1 MNSLFTTHADLGVTM
16 SKYIPLNRQ
25 FSPISK
31 NHKEVEEF
39 EQSLSFSFGEPKL
52 WDSLLE
58 EYRCIVL
65 AEAGAGKTVEF
76 KEKAAVLKNEGK
88 QAFFI
93 RIEDIDRQFYE
104 SFEVGNEDRFNIW
117 LDSTEEAWFFLDS
130 VDEALLTSPRA
141 FERAIRYFAKAIK
154 RGQLR
159 AHIYISSRPY
169 SWRAKTDQELM
180 DEVLLLKGSD
190 YQEGSTSNDKKPPS
204 TLKVYS
210 LHPLDREKIAAYC
223 QEKGVKDTN
232 QLLDEVERIDL
243 WSLAERP
250 FDLDTI
256 IDKWK
261 EDKSLDGRLELIQ
274 HNIDL
279 RLKESHSAGSRTA
292 LNTDLARSGAQRL
305 AAAVVLTGNAEI
317 NVPDSER
324 NKKGIDADTILYDW
338 DKGNVRKLLESGL
351 FNDILYGAVRF
362 RHRDIRELLAAEF
375 FSSIIKDNYN
385 RLQIESYFF
394 RDPFDVNII
403 TPLLR
408 PVLSWLILFDDNIC
422 AKTLNITPEIIIGGG
437 DPSKLPLHT
446 RQKAILKLIDSIDK
460 DRYKAYI
467 GSDTAIANLAQPDLE
482 SDVLELIS
490 GYKNNDNI
498 ILFLSRL
505 VLQGAL
511 SNCVS
516 ALIPVIID
524 NNRDKYTRRIAANAV
539 MSIGTQEQ
547 KNTVW
552 QGINNSNEEIPRWLL
567 SELVVEAEPNTSTVD
582 FIIHGVVNLSEPN
595 EFTPTAL
602 SGAVSGFIERA
613 NSDVTAYLLNK
624 LHSHLSIKMLNETE
638 RDEVSKQ
645 DAWLMSVALKC
656 IERLTLA
663 RNQYA
668 LSNTSLLVLARAA
681 ELRFYRE
688 VRFDACETNLHHI
701 LPQWTELNDALYW
714 YSIEDARKRL
724 NSTDKLLNSDLPLF
738 YRDNYWRF
746 ETSDF
751 SRVLAY
757 VGSRPLNDK
766 LVALGNAH
774 RIYYQS
780 DCPTD
785 MLDDLRKAVS
795 GSDVLQDK
803 LERLLN
809 PKISETM
816 KKYEEETKIRSE
828 QFKKI
833 QEDQEKS
840 KKKWI
845 THLRNNPLEIN
856 NPPVEKGDIT
866 NNHVRLLREL
876 ENDSSNITR
885 QHYSNWRS
893 LTPKFGSK
901 VALAYKDF
909 CMNYWRSHRPPLKS
923 EQDFDNL
930 IPAALL
936 IALSGL
942 EIEANEISDFPNY
955 LDTNDLNTTLRYI
968 TWDIN
973 GFPSWFERVHRAFPK
988 ATEVAVLKELI
999 WELEASCSEGSLS
1012 HILQDLFHHAPWL
1025 HELMA
1030 GRVLDY
1036 LMGRTS
1042 PLTIRKEYCVKI
1054 LIEGGVES
1062 GKLAPLAD
1070 KYIALNADDYKE
1082 VAWWYALLVDND
1094 ADNGISKLED
1104 WLSGLNNTDAQQQ
1117 AAAIFITGLLGGT
1130 YTQKTVYNAGK
1141 FKTAPHL
1148 KTLYMLMHKYIELS
1162 DDIQRAGKG
1171 VYSPTIRDD
1180 AQDAR
1185 DRLLNYL
1192 VETPSKENYYA
1203 LKQISKE
1210 HKDSLH
1216 KLLLQR
1222 RAYEMAERYGDIAP
1236 WSARQFKE
1244 FHKSKVL
1251 PPQTHRQL
1259 FELAVQQLK
1268 VLKDWVENGN
1278 DSPWLTWQKAAEE
1291 NEVRTLIAG
1300 YLNQHKGGHYT
1311 IAEEPELANEQRMDI
1326 WLANPKIQSPV
1337 PIELKLLDKN
1347 WSGSK
1352 LCERLRNQLVGD
1364 YLREET
1370 AGCGVFLLVSLNQT
1384 KRWKIG
1390 DEIVSIDELASAL
1403 KRYWQTISD
1412 QYKGVEEIEVIVI
1425 DLKKRALVSNT

>member
-1 MNSLFTTHADLGVTM
+1 M
-16 SKYIPLNRQ
+16 SKYIELNRN
-25 FSPISK
+25 FSDVSK
-31 NHKEVEEF
+31 DKDDSQNIEHHIKFNAET
-39 EQSLSFSFGEPKL
+39 SKS
-52 WDSLLE
+52 WDWLFI

-65 AEAGAGKTVEF
+65 AEAGAGKTIEF
-76 KEKAAVLKNEGK
+76 RQKATLLESSGDY
-88 QAFFI
+88 AFFI
-93 RIEDIDRQFYE
+93 RIENIDRYFYE
-104 SFEVGNEDRFNIW
+104 SFEVGDEKAFDSW
-117 LDSTEEAWFFLDS
+117 LDSDEEAWFFLDS

-154 RGQLR
+154 KGQLR
-159 AHIYISSRPY
+159 AHVYISSRPY

-180 DEVLLLKGSD
+180 DEVLPLKGSD
-190 YQEGSTSNDKKPPS
+190 YQESATSKETKSND
-204 TLKVYS
+204 TFKVYS
-210 LHPLDREKIAAYC
+210 LLPLGKKRITTYC
-223 QEKGVKDTN
+223 QEKGVEDTH
-232 QLLDEVERIDL
+232 QLLNEIERLDL

-261 EDKSLDGRLELIQ
+261 DDESLDGRLELIQ

-317 NVPDSER
+317 NVPDSEH

-338 DKGNVRKLLESGL
+338 DRGNVKKLLESGL

-375 FSSIIKDNYN
+375 FSSLMKDNYN

-422 AKTLNITPEIIIGGG
+422 AKTLNITPEIIIEGG

-467 GSDTAIANLAQPDLE
+467 GSDTAIANLAQPALE

-490 GYKNNDNI
+490 GYKHNDNI

-552 QGINNSNEEIPRWLL
+552 QGINDSNEEIPRWLL
-567 SELVVEAEPNTSTVD
+567 SELVVEAETNTSTVD
-582 FIIHGVVNLSEPN
+582 FIIHGVVNLAESN
-595 EFTPTAL
+595 EFAPTAL

-613 NSDVTAYLLNK
+613 NSDVTTYLLNK
-624 LHSHLSIKMLNETE
+624 LHSYLSIRILNETE
-638 RDEVSKQ
+638 SDEVSKQ

-668 LSNTSLLVLARAA
+668 LSNTSLSVLTRAA
-681 ELRFYRE
+681 ELKFYRE
-688 VRFDACETNLHHI
+688 MRFDACETNLHHI

-714 YSIEDARKRL
+714 YSVENERTRL
-724 NSTDKLLNSDLPLF
+724 SSADQPRPLNSDFLLF

-746 ETSDF
+746 EKSDF
-751 SRVLAY
+751 LRVLAY
-757 VGSRPLNDK
+757 IGSRTLDSDK

-774 RIYYQS
+774 RIYDQS

-795 GSDVLQDK
+795 GSDVLEDK

-809 PKISETM
+809 PEISEAM
-816 KKYEEETKIRSE
+816 KKYEEESKIRCE
-828 QFKKI
+828 QAEKRK
-833 QEDQEKS
+833 EEWEKS

-845 THLRNNPLEIN
+845 THLCNNPSEVVT
-856 NPPVEKGDIT
+856 PSVGEGEIT
-866 NNHVRLLREL
+866 NNHVWLLDEIRKNSVDASCL
-876 ENDSSNITR
+876 YCT
-885 QHYSNWRS
+885 NWKS
-893 LTPKFGSK
+893 LIPEFGNK

-909 CMNYWRSHRPPLKS
+909 CMNYWRCYKPRLKS
-923 EQDFDNL
+923 EQDVDNS
-930 IPAALL
+930 ISSALL

-942 EIEANEISDFPNY
+942 EIESNEVSDFPNY
-955 LDTNDLNTTLRYI
+955 LDTNDLNTALRYI
-968 TWDIN
+968 TWDIH
-973 GFPSWFERVHRAFPK
+973 GFPSWFERMHRAFPK
-988 ATEVAVLKELI
+988 ATEDAMWKELV
-999 WELEASCSEGSLS
+999 WELETSCSEGSLS
-1012 HILQDLFHHAPWL
+1012 HILQDLIHHAPWL
-1025 HELMA
+1025 HEFMA
-1030 GRVLDY
+1030 GRVLEY

-1062 GKLAPLAD
+1062 GKLATLAD
-1070 KYIALNADDYKE
+1070 KYIALNTDDYKE
-1082 VAWWYALLVDND
+1082 VAWWHALLVDND

-1104 WLSGLNNTDAQQQ
+1104 WLSDLNNTDAQQQ

-1130 YTQKTVYNAGK
+1130 YTQKKVYNAGK
-1141 FKTAPHL
+1141 FKTATHL

-1222 RAYEMAERYGDIAP
+1222 RAYEMAERYGDITP

-1300 YLNQHKGGHYT
+1300 YLNQHRGGHYT

-1370 AGCGVFLLVSLNQT
+1370 AGCGIFLLVLLNQT
-1384 KRWKIG
+1384 KGWKIEG
-1390 DEIVSIDELASAL
+1390 KTVSIDELASAL

-1412 QYKGVEEIEVIVI
+1412 QYTGVEEIEVIVI

>member
-1 MNSLFTTHADLGVTM
+1 MLN
-16 SKYIPLNRQ
+16 YIEVDRQ
-25 FSPISK
+25 FSAVSK
-31 NHKEVEEF
+31 DKDDSQDIENYLKF
-39 EQSLSFSFGEPKL
+39 NTGQSESWDLILS
-52 WDSLLE
+52 

-65 AEAGAGKTVEF
+65 AEAGAGKTIEF
-76 KEKAAVLKNEGK
+76 RERASLMKSKGGY
-88 QAFFI
+88 AFFI
-93 RIEDIDRQFYE
+93 RIEDIDRHFYE
-104 SFEVGNEDRFNIW
+104 SFEVGDEEAFDSW
-117 LDSTEEAWFFLDS
+117 LDSDEEAWFFLDS

-141 FERAIRYFAKAIK
+141 FEKSIRCFAKAIK

-169 SWRAKTDQELM
+169 SWRVKTDQELM
-180 DEVLLLKGSD
+180 DEVLPLKGSD
-190 YQEGSTSNDKKPPS
+190 YQEGSNSNDEKSPS
-204 TLKVYS
+204 ALKVYS
-210 LHPLDREKIAAYC
+210 LRPLDREKIAAYC
-223 QEKGVKDTN
+223 QEKGVKDTD

-261 EDKSLDGRLELIQ
+261 DDKSLDGRLELIQ

-338 DKGNVRKLLESGL
+338 DKSDVKKLLESGL

-375 FSSIIKDNYN
+375 FSSLIKDNYN
-385 RLQIESYFF
+385 RLNIESYFF
-394 RDPFDVNII
+394 KDSLGESIV

-408 PVLSWLILFDDNIC
+408 PVLPWLILFDDNIC
-422 AKTLNITPEIIIGGG
+422 AKTLNITPEVIIEGG
-437 DPSKLPLHT
+437 DPSKLSVYT
-446 RQKAILKLIDSIDK
+446 RQDAILKLIDNIDK
-460 DRYKAYI
+460 DHYKAYT
-467 GSDTAIANLAQPDLE
+467 GSNIAIANLAQSDLE
-482 SDVLELIS
+482 SNVLELINN
-490 GYKNNDNI
+490 YKSNDNI

-505 VLQGAL
+505 VLQGGMAK
-511 SNCVS
+511 CVD
-516 ALIPVIID
+516 ALIPIIID
-524 NNRDKYTRRIAANAV
+524 NNKDKYTRTMSAKAV
-539 MSIGTQEQ
+539 MSCGSREQ
-547 KNTVW
+547 KNAVW
-552 QGINNSNEEIPRWLL
+552 QGVNNSDKEIPRWLL
-567 SELVVEAEPNTSTVD
+567 SELVVDAEPNTATID
-582 FIIHGVVNLSEPN
+582 FIIDGIAKLAEPN
-595 EFTPTAL
+595 DFMPTGL
-602 SGAVSGFIERA
+602 TRSMSRFIDHADGE
-613 NSDVTAYLLNK
+613 VVYYLLNK
-624 LHSHLSIKMLNETE
+624 FYHYLNVNDFFQKEE
-638 RDEVSKQ
+638 CEVSKK
-645 DAWLMSVALKC
+645 DAWLMSVSLKC
-656 IERLTLA
+656 IERLVLT
-663 RNQYA
+663 RNRCA
-668 LSNTSLLVLARAA
+668 LSEVSFSMLIKAVLLEFHQGIYV
-681 ELRFYRE
+681 
-688 VRFDACETNLHHI
+688 DTCKNNLHSI
-701 LPQWTELNDALYW
+701 LPQWVEMNDALYW
-714 YSIEDARKRL
+714 HSVEDARKKFGRDGKSF
-724 NSTDKLLNSDLPLF
+724 NHDLHLF
-738 YRDNYWRF
+738 YRQNYWRF

-766 LVALGNAH
+766 LVALSNAH

-809 PKISETM
+809 PEISEKM
-816 KKYEEETKIRSE
+816 KNYEEESKIRC
-828 QFKKI
+828 
-833 QEDQEKS
+833 EKARRRQDDLKNS
-840 KKKWI
+840 KKDWI
-845 THLRNNPLEIN
+845 IHLCNNPSEVVT
-856 NPPVEKGDIT
+856 PSVGEGEIT
-866 NNHVRLLREL
+866 NNHVWLLDEIRKNSVDASCL
-876 ENDSSNITR
+876 YCT
-885 QHYSNWRS
+885 NWKS
-893 LTPKFGSK
+893 LIPEFGNE

-909 CMNYWRSHRPPLKS
+909 CMNYWRCYKPRLKS
-923 EQDFDNL
+923 EQDVDNS
-930 IPAALL
+930 ISNALL

-942 EIEANEISDFPNY
+942 EIESNEVSDFPNY
-955 LDTNDLNTTLRYI
+955 LDTNDLNTALRYI
-968 TWDIN
+968 TWDIH
-973 GFPSWFERVHRAFPK
+973 GFPSWFERMHRAFPK
-988 ATEVAVLKELI
+988 ATEDAMWKELV
-999 WELEASCSEGSLS
+999 WELESSCSEGSLS

-1025 HELMA
+1025 HEFMA

-1054 LIEGGVES
+1054 LIKGGVES
-1062 GKLAPLAD
+1062 GKLATLAD
-1070 KYIALNADDYKE
+1070 KYIALNADDCKE
-1082 VAWWYALLVDND
+1082 VAWWYALLVDSD
-1094 ADNGISKLED
+1094 ADNGISKLEN

-1171 VYSPTIRDD
+1171 VYSSTIRDD

-1390 DEIVSIDELASAL
+1390 DDIVSIDGLASAL

>member
-1 MNSLFTTHADLGVTM
+1 MLN
-16 SKYIPLNRQ
+16 YIEVDRQ
-25 FSPISK
+25 FSAVSK
-31 NHKEVEEF
+31 DKDDSQDIENYLKF
-39 EQSLSFSFGEPKL
+39 NTGQSESWDLILS
-52 WDSLLE
+52 

-65 AEAGAGKTVEF
+65 AEAGAGKTIEF
-76 KEKAAVLKNEGK
+76 RERASLMKSKGGY
-88 QAFFI
+88 AFFI
-93 RIEDIDRQFYE
+93 RIEDIDRHFYE
-104 SFEVGNEDRFNIW
+104 SFEVGDEEAFDSW
-117 LDSTEEAWFFLDS
+117 LDSDEEAWFFLDS

-141 FERAIRYFAKAIK
+141 FEKSIRCFAKAIK

-169 SWRAKTDQELM
+169 SWRVKTDQELM
-180 DEVLLLKGSD
+180 DEVLPLKGSD
-190 YQEGSTSNDKKPPS
+190 YQEGSNSNDEKSPS
-204 TLKVYS
+204 ALKVYS
-210 LHPLDREKIAAYC
+210 LRPLDREKIAAYC
-223 QEKGVKDTN
+223 QEKGVKDTD

-261 EDKSLDGRLELIQ
+261 DDKSLDGRLELIQ

-338 DKGNVRKLLESGL
+338 DKSDVKKLLESGL

-375 FSSIIKDNYN
+375 FSSLIKDNYN
-385 RLQIESYFF
+385 RLNIESYFF
-394 RDPFDVNII
+394 KDSLGESIV

-408 PVLSWLILFDDNIC
+408 PVLPWLILFDDNIC
-422 AKTLNITPEIIIGGG
+422 AKTLNITPEVIIEGG
-437 DPSKLPLHT
+437 DPSKLSVYT
-446 RQKAILKLIDSIDK
+446 RQDAILKLIDNIDK
-460 DRYKAYI
+460 DHYKAYT
-467 GSDTAIANLAQPDLE
+467 GSNIAIANLAQSDLE
-482 SDVLELIS
+482 SNVLELINN
-490 GYKNNDNI
+490 YKSNDNI

-505 VLQGAL
+505 VLQGGMAK
-511 SNCVS
+511 CVD
-516 ALIPVIID
+516 ALIPIIID
-524 NNRDKYTRRIAANAV
+524 NNKDKYTRTMSAKAV
-539 MSIGTQEQ
+539 MSCGSREQ
-547 KNTVW
+547 KNAVW
-552 QGINNSNEEIPRWLL
+552 QGVNNSDKEIPRWLL
-567 SELVVEAEPNTSTVD
+567 SELVVDAEPNTATID
-582 FIIHGVVNLSEPN
+582 FIIDGIAKLAEPN
-595 EFTPTAL
+595 DFMPTGL
-602 SGAVSGFIERA
+602 TRSMSRFIDHADGE
-613 NSDVTAYLLNK
+613 VVYYLLNK
-624 LHSHLSIKMLNETE
+624 FYHYLNVNDFFQKEE
-638 RDEVSKQ
+638 CEVSKK
-645 DAWLMSVALKC
+645 DAWLMSVSLKC
-656 IERLTLA
+656 IERLVLT
-663 RNQYA
+663 RNRCA
-668 LSNTSLLVLARAA
+668 LSEVSFSMLIKAVLLEFHQGIYV
-681 ELRFYRE
+681 
-688 VRFDACETNLHHI
+688 DTCKNNLHSI
-701 LPQWTELNDALYW
+701 LPQWVEMNDALYW
-714 YSIEDARKRL
+714 HSVEDARKKFGRDGKSF
-724 NSTDKLLNSDLPLF
+724 NHDLHLF
-738 YRDNYWRF
+738 YRQNYWRF

-766 LVALGNAH
+766 LVALSNAH

-809 PKISETM
+809 PEISEKM
-816 KKYEEETKIRSE
+816 KNYEEESKIRC
-828 QFKKI
+828 
-833 QEDQEKS
+833 EKARRRQDDLKNS
-840 KKKWI
+840 KKDWI
-845 THLRNNPLEIN
+845 IHLCNNPSEVVT
-856 NPPVEKGDIT
+856 PSVGEGEIT
-866 NNHVRLLREL
+866 NNHVWLLDEIRKNSVDASCL
-876 ENDSSNITR
+876 YCT
-885 QHYSNWRS
+885 NWKS
-893 LTPKFGSK
+893 LIPEFGNE

-909 CMNYWRSHRPPLKS
+909 CMNYWRCYKPRLKS
-923 EQDFDNL
+923 EQDVDNS
-930 IPAALL
+930 ISNALL

-942 EIEANEISDFPNY
+942 EIESNEVSDFPNY
-955 LDTNDLNTTLRYI
+955 LDTNDLNTALRYI
-968 TWDIN
+968 TWDIH
-973 GFPSWFERVHRAFPK
+973 GFPSWFERMHRAFPK
-988 ATEVAVLKELI
+988 ATEDAMWKELV
-999 WELEASCSEGSLS
+999 WELESSCSEGSLS

-1025 HELMA
+1025 HEFMA

-1054 LIEGGVES
+1054 LIKGGVES
-1062 GKLAPLAD
+1062 GKLATLAD
-1070 KYIALNADDYKE
+1070 KYIALNADDCKE
-1082 VAWWYALLVDND
+1082 VAWWYALLVDSD
-1094 ADNGISKLED
+1094 ADNGISKLEN

-1390 DEIVSIDELASAL
+1390 DDIVSIDGLASAL

>member
-1 MNSLFTTHADLGVTM
+1 MLN
-16 SKYIPLNRQ
+16 YIEVDRQ
-25 FSPISK
+25 FSAVSK
-31 NHKEVEEF
+31 DKDDSQDIENYLKF
-39 EQSLSFSFGEPKL
+39 NTGQSESWDLILS
-52 WDSLLE
+52 

-65 AEAGAGKTVEF
+65 AEAGAGKTIEF
-76 KEKAAVLKNEGK
+76 RERASLMKSKGGY
-88 QAFFI
+88 AFFI
-93 RIEDIDRQFYE
+93 RIEDIDRHFYE
-104 SFEVGNEDRFNIW
+104 SFEVGDEEAFDSW
-117 LDSTEEAWFFLDS
+117 LDSDEEAWFFLDS
-130 VDEALLTSPRA
+130 VDEALLASPRA
-141 FERAIRYFAKAIK
+141 FEKSIRCFAKAIK

-169 SWRAKTDQELM
+169 SWRVKTDQELM
-180 DEVLLLKGSD
+180 DEVLPLKGSD
-190 YQEGSTSNDKKPPS
+190 YQEGSNSNDEKSPS
-204 TLKVYS
+204 ALKVYS
-210 LHPLDREKIAAYC
+210 LRPLDREKIAAYC
-223 QEKGVKDTN
+223 QEKGVKDTD

-261 EDKSLDGRLELIQ
+261 DDKSLDGRLELIQ

-338 DKGNVRKLLESGL
+338 DKSDVKKLLESGL

-375 FSSIIKDNYN
+375 FSSLIKDNYN
-385 RLQIESYFF
+385 RLNIESYFF
-394 RDPFDVNII
+394 KDSLGESIV

-408 PVLSWLILFDDNIC
+408 PVLPWLILFDDNIC
-422 AKTLNITPEIIIGGG
+422 AKTLNITPEVIIEGG
-437 DPSKLPLHT
+437 DPSKLSVYT
-446 RQKAILKLIDSIDK
+446 RQDAILKLIDNIDK
-460 DRYKAYI
+460 DHYKAYT
-467 GSDTAIANLAQPDLE
+467 GSNIAIANLAQSDLE
-482 SDVLELIS
+482 SNVLELINN
-490 GYKNNDNI
+490 YKSNDNI

-505 VLQGAL
+505 VLQGGMAK
-511 SNCVS
+511 CVD
-516 ALIPVIID
+516 ALIPIIID
-524 NNRDKYTRRIAANAV
+524 NNKDKYTRTMSAKAV
-539 MSIGTQEQ
+539 MSCGSREQ
-547 KNTVW
+547 KNAVW
-552 QGINNSNEEIPRWLL
+552 QGVNNSDKEIPRWLL
-567 SELVVEAEPNTSTVD
+567 SELVVDAEPNTATID
-582 FIIHGVVNLSEPN
+582 FIIDGIAKLAEPN
-595 EFTPTAL
+595 DFMPTGL
-602 SGAVSGFIERA
+602 TRSMSRFIDHADGE
-613 NSDVTAYLLNK
+613 VVYYLLNK
-624 LHSHLSIKMLNETE
+624 FYHYLNVNDFFQKEE
-638 RDEVSKQ
+638 CEVSKK
-645 DAWLMSVALKC
+645 DAWLMSVSLKC
-656 IERLTLA
+656 IERLVLT
-663 RNQYA
+663 RNRCA
-668 LSNTSLLVLARAA
+668 LSEVSFSMLIKAVLLEFHQGIYV
-681 ELRFYRE
+681 
-688 VRFDACETNLHHI
+688 DTCKNNLHSI
-701 LPQWTELNDALYW
+701 LPQWVEMNDALYW
-714 YSIEDARKRL
+714 HSVEDARKKFGRDGKSF
-724 NSTDKLLNSDLPLF
+724 NHDLHLF
-738 YRDNYWRF
+738 YRQNYWRF

-766 LVALGNAH
+766 LVALSNAH

-809 PKISETM
+809 PEISEKM
-816 KKYEEETKIRSE
+816 KNYEEESKIRC
-828 QFKKI
+828 
-833 QEDQEKS
+833 EKARRRQDDLKNS
-840 KKKWI
+840 KKDWI
-845 THLRNNPLEIN
+845 IHLCNNPSEVVT
-856 NPPVEKGDIT
+856 PSVGEGEIT
-866 NNHVRLLREL
+866 NNHVWLLDEIRKNSVDASCL
-876 ENDSSNITR
+876 YCT
-885 QHYSNWRS
+885 NWKS
-893 LTPKFGSK
+893 LIPEFGNE

-909 CMNYWRSHRPPLKS
+909 CMNYWRCYKPRLKS
-923 EQDFDNL
+923 EQDVDNS
-930 IPAALL
+930 ISNALL

-942 EIEANEISDFPNY
+942 EIESNEVSDFPNY
-955 LDTNDLNTTLRYI
+955 LDTNDLNTALRYI
-968 TWDIN
+968 TWDIH
-973 GFPSWFERVHRAFPK
+973 GFPSWFERMHRAFPK
-988 ATEVAVLKELI
+988 ATEDAMWKELV
-999 WELEASCSEGSLS
+999 WELESSCSEGSLS

-1025 HELMA
+1025 HEFMA

-1054 LIEGGVES
+1054 LIKGGVES
-1062 GKLAPLAD
+1062 GKLATLAD
-1070 KYIALNADDYKE
+1070 KYIALNADDCKE
-1082 VAWWYALLVDND
+1082 VAWWYALLVDSD
-1094 ADNGISKLED
+1094 ADNGISKLEN

-1390 DEIVSIDELASAL
+1390 DDIVSIDGLASAL

>member
-1 MNSLFTTHADLGVTM
+1 MLN
-16 SKYIPLNRQ
+16 YIEVDRQ
-25 FSPISK
+25 FSAVSK
-31 NHKEVEEF
+31 DKDDSQDIENYLKF
-39 EQSLSFSFGEPKL
+39 NTAQSESWDLILS
-52 WDSLLE
+52 
-58 EYRCIVL
+58 EYRCVVL
-65 AEAGAGKTVEF
+65 AEAGAGKTIEF
-76 KEKAAVLKNEGK
+76 RERASLMKSKGEY
-88 QAFFI
+88 AFFI
-93 RIEDIDRQFYE
+93 RIEDIDRHFYE
-104 SFEVGNEDRFNIW
+104 SFEVGDEEAFDSW
-117 LDSTEEAWFFLDS
+117 LDSDEEAWFFLDS

-180 DEVLLLKGSD
+180 DEVLPLKGSD

-210 LHPLDREKIAAYC
+210 LRPLDREKIAAYC
-223 QEKGVKDTN
+223 QEKGVKDTD

-324 NKKGIDADTILYDW
+324 NKKGIDADIILYDW
-338 DKGNVRKLLESGL
+338 DKSDVKKLLESGL

-375 FSSIIKDNYN
+375 FSSLIKDNYN
-385 RLQIESYFF
+385 RLNIESYFF
-394 RDPFDVNII
+394 KDSLGESIV

-408 PVLSWLILFDDNIC
+408 PVLPWLILFDDNIC
-422 AKTLNITPEIIIGGG
+422 AKTLNITPEVIIEGG
-437 DPSKLPLHT
+437 DPSKLSVYT
-446 RQKAILKLIDSIDK
+446 RQDAILKLIDNIDK

-567 SELVVEAEPNTSTVD
+567 SELVIEAEPNTSTVD

-602 SGAVSGFIERA
+602 SGAVSGFIERT

-688 VRFDACETNLHHI
+688 VRFDICETNLHHI

-724 NSTDKLLNSDLPLF
+724 NSTDKPLNSDLPLF

-809 PKISETM
+809 PEISEKM
-816 KKYEEETKIRSE
+816 KNYEEESKIRCE
-828 QFKKI
+828 KARRRQDDLKNIKK
-833 QEDQEKS
+833 D
-840 KKKWI
+840 WI
-845 THLRNNPLEIN
+845 THLRNNPSEVVT
-856 NPPVEKGDIT
+856 PSAGEGEIT
-866 NNHVRLLREL
+866 NNHVWLLDEIRKNSL
-876 ENDSSNITR
+876 DASCLYCT
-885 QHYSNWRS
+885 NWKS
-893 LTPKFGSK
+893 LIPEFGNK

-909 CMNYWRSHRPPLKS
+909 CMNYWRCYKPRLKS
-923 EQDFDNL
+923 EQDVNNS
-930 IPAALL
+930 ISNALL

-942 EIEANEISDFPNY
+942 KIEADEFSDFPNY
-955 LDTNDLNTTLRYI
+955 LDNNDLNTALRYI

-988 ATEVAVLKELI
+988 ATEDAVLKELI
-999 WELEASCSEGSLS
+999 WELEASSSEGSLS
-1012 HILQDLFHHAPWL
+1012 CILQDLIHHAPWL
-1025 HELMA
+1025 HEFIA
-1030 GRVLDY
+1030 SRVLDY
-1036 LMGRTS
+1036 LMSRTS
-1042 PLTIRKEYCVKI
+1042 PLIIRKEYCVKI

-1062 GKLAPLAD
+1062 GKLAILAD
-1070 KYIALNADDYKE
+1070 KYIALNADNYKE
-1082 VAWWYALLVDND
+1082 VAWWFALLVDND
-1094 ADNGISKLED
+1094 ANSGISRLKS
-1104 WLSGLNNTDAQQQ
+1104 WLLLLNEEDAQQV
-1117 AAAIFITGLLGGT
+1117 AAIFITALLGGT
-1130 YTQKTVYNAGK
+1130 YTQKTVYYAGK

-1148 KTLYMLMHKYIELS
+1148 KTLYMLMHKYIKPS

-1185 DRLLNYL
+1185 DKLLHYL
-1192 VETPSKENYYA
+1192 VEIPSKANYYA
-1203 LKQISKE
+1203 LKQISE
-1210 HKDSLH
+1210 EYKDGSQ
-1216 KLLLQR
+1216 KLLVQR
-1222 RAYEMAERYGDIAP
+1222 RAYEMAERYGNLIP
-1236 WSARQFKE
+1236 WSAEQFKE

-1251 PPQTHRQL
+1251 PPRTHRQL
-1259 FELAVQQLK
+1259 FELAVQQLNA
-1268 VLKDWVENGN
+1268 LKGWIENGN
-1278 DSPWLTWQKAAEE
+1278 DSPWRTWQKAAEE

-1300 YLNQHKGGHYT
+1300 YLNQNSKNHYT
-1311 IAEEPELANEQRMDI
+1311 IAEEPELANDQRMDI
-1326 WLANPKIQSPV
+1326 RLANPNVQSPV

-1347 WSGSK
+1347 WSGRK
-1352 LCERLRNQLVGD
+1352 LCERLRNQLAGD
-1364 YLREET
+1364 YLREES
-1370 AGCGVFLLVSLNQT
+1370 AGCGIFLLISLNT
-1384 KRWKIG
+1384 EKNWMVEGKK
-1390 DEIVSIDELASAL
+1390 VSIEGLAPAL
-1403 KRYWQTISD
+1403 KEYWKDISHGCT
-1412 QYKGVEEIEVIVI
+1412 GVEEIEVIVI
-1425 DLKKRALVSNT
+1425 NMNKRALVSNT

>member
-1 MNSLFTTHADLGVTM
+1 MLN
-16 SKYIPLNRQ
+16 YIEVDRQ
-25 FSPISK
+25 FLAVSK
-31 NHKEVEEF
+31 DKDDSQDIENYLKF
-39 EQSLSFSFGEPKL
+39 NTGQSESWDLILS
-52 WDSLLE
+52 

-65 AEAGAGKTVEF
+65 AEAGAGKTIEF
-76 KEKAAVLKNEGK
+76 RERASLMESKGGY
-88 QAFFI
+88 AFFI
-93 RIEDIDRQFYE
+93 RIEDIDRHFYE
-104 SFEVGNEDRFNIW
+104 SFEVGDEEAFDSW
-117 LDSTEEAWFFLDS
+117 LDSDEEAWFFLDS

-141 FERAIRYFAKAIK
+141 FEKSIRCFAKAIK

-169 SWRAKTDQELM
+169 SWRVKTDQELM
-180 DEVLLLKGSD
+180 DEVLPLKGSD
-190 YQEGSTSNDKKPPS
+190 YQEGSNSNDEKSPS
-204 TLKVYS
+204 ALKVYS
-210 LHPLDREKIAAYC
+210 LRPLDREKIAAYC
-223 QEKGVKDTN
+223 QEKGVKDTD

-261 EDKSLDGRLELIQ
+261 DDKSLDGRLELIQ

-338 DKGNVRKLLESGL
+338 DKSDVKKLLESGL

-375 FSSIIKDNYN
+375 FSSLIKDNYN
-385 RLQIESYFF
+385 RLNIESYFF
-394 RDPFDVNII
+394 KDSLGESIV

-408 PVLSWLILFDDNIC
+408 PVLPWLILFDDNIC
-422 AKTLNITPEIIIGGG
+422 AKTLNITPEVIIEGG
-437 DPSKLPLHT
+437 DPSKLSVYT
-446 RQKAILKLIDSIDK
+446 RQDAILKLIDNIDK
-460 DRYKAYI
+460 DHYKAYT
-467 GSDTAIANLAQPDLE
+467 GSNIAIANLAQSDLE
-482 SDVLELIS
+482 SNVLELINN
-490 GYKNNDNI
+490 YKSNDNI

-505 VLQGAL
+505 VLQGGMAK
-511 SNCVS
+511 CVD
-516 ALIPVIID
+516 ALIPIIID
-524 NNRDKYTRRIAANAV
+524 NNKDKYTRTMSAKAV
-539 MSIGTQEQ
+539 MSCGSREQ
-547 KNTVW
+547 KNAVW
-552 QGINNSNEEIPRWLL
+552 QGVNNSDKEIPRWLL
-567 SELVVEAEPNTSTVD
+567 SELVVDAEPNTATID
-582 FIIHGVVNLSEPN
+582 FIIDGIAKLAEPN
-595 EFTPTAL
+595 DFMPTGL
-602 SGAVSGFIERA
+602 TRSMSRFIDHADGE
-613 NSDVTAYLLNK
+613 VVYYLLNK
-624 LHSHLSIKMLNETE
+624 FYHYLNVNDFFQKEE
-638 RDEVSKQ
+638 CEVSKK
-645 DAWLMSVALKC
+645 DAWLMSVSLKC
-656 IERLTLA
+656 IERLVLT
-663 RNQYA
+663 RNRCA
-668 LSNTSLLVLARAA
+668 LSEVSFSMLIKAVLLEFHQGIYV
-681 ELRFYRE
+681 
-688 VRFDACETNLHHI
+688 DTCKNNLHSI
-701 LPQWTELNDALYW
+701 LPQWVEMNDALYW
-714 YSIEDARKRL
+714 HSVEDARKKFGRDGKSF
-724 NSTDKLLNSDLPLF
+724 NHDLHLF
-738 YRDNYWRF
+738 YRQNYWRF

-766 LVALGNAH
+766 LVALSNAH

-809 PKISETM
+809 PEISEKM
-816 KKYEEETKIRSE
+816 KNYEEESKIRC
-828 QFKKI
+828 
-833 QEDQEKS
+833 EKARRRQDDLKNS
-840 KKKWI
+840 KKDWI
-845 THLRNNPLEIN
+845 IHLCNNPSEVVT
-856 NPPVEKGDIT
+856 PSVGEGEIT
-866 NNHVRLLREL
+866 NNHVWLLDEIRKNSVDASCL
-876 ENDSSNITR
+876 YCT
-885 QHYSNWRS
+885 NWKS
-893 LTPKFGSK
+893 LIPEFGNE

-909 CMNYWRSHRPPLKS
+909 CMNYWRCYKPRLKS
-923 EQDFDNL
+923 EQDVDNS
-930 IPAALL
+930 ISNALL

-942 EIEANEISDFPNY
+942 EIESNEVSDFPNY
-955 LDTNDLNTTLRYI
+955 LDTNDLNTALRYI
-968 TWDIN
+968 TWDIH
-973 GFPSWFERVHRAFPK
+973 GFPSWFERMHRAFPK
-988 ATEVAVLKELI
+988 ATEDAMWKELV
-999 WELEASCSEGSLS
+999 WELESSCSEGSLS

-1025 HELMA
+1025 HEFMA

-1054 LIEGGVES
+1054 LIKGGVES
-1062 GKLAPLAD
+1062 GKLATLAD
-1070 KYIALNADDYKE
+1070 KYIALNADDCKE
-1082 VAWWYALLVDND
+1082 VAWWYALLVDSD
-1094 ADNGISKLED
+1094 ADNGISKLEN

-1390 DEIVSIDELASAL
+1390 DDIVSIDGLASAL

>member
-1 MNSLFTTHADLGVTM
+1 MLN
-16 SKYIPLNRQ
+16 YIEVDRQ
-25 FSPISK
+25 FSAVSK
-31 NHKEVEEF
+31 DKDDSQDIENYLKF
-39 EQSLSFSFGEPKL
+39 NTGQSESWDLILS
-52 WDSLLE
+52 

-65 AEAGAGKTVEF
+65 AEAGAGKTIEF
-76 KEKAAVLKNEGK
+76 RERASLMKSKGGY
-88 QAFFI
+88 AFFI
-93 RIEDIDRQFYE
+93 RIEDIDRHFYE
-104 SFEVGNEDRFNIW
+104 SFEVGDEEAFDSW
-117 LDSTEEAWFFLDS
+117 LDSDEEAWFFLDS

-141 FERAIRYFAKAIK
+141 FEKSIRCFAKAIK

-169 SWRAKTDQELM
+169 SWRVKTDQELM
-180 DEVLLLKGSD
+180 DEVLPLKGSD
-190 YQEGSTSNDKKPPS
+190 YQEGSNSNDEKSPS
-204 TLKVYS
+204 ALKVYS
-210 LHPLDREKIAAYC
+210 LRPLDREKIAAYC
-223 QEKGVKDTN
+223 QEKGVKDTD

-261 EDKSLDGRLELIQ
+261 DDKSLDGRLELIQ

-338 DKGNVRKLLESGL
+338 DKSDVKKLLESGL

-375 FSSIIKDNYN
+375 FSSLIKDNYN
-385 RLQIESYFF
+385 RLNIESYFF
-394 RDPFDVNII
+394 KDSLGESIV

-408 PVLSWLILFDDNIC
+408 PVLPWLILFDDNIC
-422 AKTLNITPEIIIGGG
+422 AKTLNITPEVIIEGG
-437 DPSKLPLHT
+437 DPSKLSVYT
-446 RQKAILKLIDSIDK
+446 RQDAILKLIDNIDK
-460 DRYKAYI
+460 DHYKAYT
-467 GSDTAIANLAQPDLE
+467 GSNIAIANLAQSDLE
-482 SDVLELIS
+482 SNVLELINN
-490 GYKNNDNI
+490 YKSNDNI

-505 VLQGAL
+505 VLQGGMAK
-511 SNCVS
+511 CVD
-516 ALIPVIID
+516 ALIPIIID
-524 NNRDKYTRRIAANAV
+524 NNKDKYTRTMSAKAV
-539 MSIGTQEQ
+539 MSCGSREQ
-547 KNTVW
+547 KNAVW
-552 QGINNSNEEIPRWLL
+552 QGVNNSDKEIPRWLL
-567 SELVVEAEPNTSTVD
+567 SELVVDAEPNTATID
-582 FIIHGVVNLSEPN
+582 FIIDGIAKLAEPN
-595 EFTPTAL
+595 DFMPTGL
-602 SGAVSGFIERA
+602 TRSMSRFIDHADGE
-613 NSDVTAYLLNK
+613 VVYYLLNK
-624 LHSHLSIKMLNETE
+624 FYHYLNVNDFFQKEE
-638 RDEVSKQ
+638 CEVSKK
-645 DAWLMSVALKC
+645 DAWLMSVSLKC
-656 IERLTLA
+656 IERLVLT
-663 RNQYA
+663 RNRCA
-668 LSNTSLLVLARAA
+668 LSEVSFSMLIKAVLLEFHQGIYV
-681 ELRFYRE
+681 
-688 VRFDACETNLHHI
+688 DTCKNNLHSI
-701 LPQWTELNDALYW
+701 LPQWVEMNDALYW
-714 YSIEDARKRL
+714 HSVEDARKKFGRDGKSF
-724 NSTDKLLNSDLPLF
+724 NHDLHLF
-738 YRDNYWRF
+738 YRQNYWRF

-766 LVALGNAH
+766 LVALSNAH

-809 PKISETM
+809 PEISEKM
-816 KKYEEETKIRSE
+816 KNYEEESKIRC
-828 QFKKI
+828 
-833 QEDQEKS
+833 EKARRRQDDLKNS
-840 KKKWI
+840 KKDWI
-845 THLRNNPLEIN
+845 IHLCNNPSEVVT
-856 NPPVEKGDIT
+856 PSVGEGEIT
-866 NNHVRLLREL
+866 NNHVWLLDEIRKNSVDASCL
-876 ENDSSNITR
+876 YCT
-885 QHYSNWRS
+885 NWKS
-893 LTPKFGSK
+893 LIPEFGNE

-909 CMNYWRSHRPPLKS
+909 CMNYWRCYKPRLKS
-923 EQDFDNL
+923 EQDVDNS
-930 IPAALL
+930 ISNALL

-942 EIEANEISDFPNY
+942 EIESNEVSDFPNY
-955 LDTNDLNTTLRYI
+955 LDTNDLNTALRYI
-968 TWDIN
+968 TWDIH
-973 GFPSWFERVHRAFPK
+973 GFPSWFERMHRAFPK
-988 ATEVAVLKELI
+988 ATEDAMWKELV
-999 WELEASCSEGSLS
+999 WELESSCSEGSLS

-1025 HELMA
+1025 HEFMA

-1054 LIEGGVES
+1054 LIKGSVES
-1062 GKLAPLAD
+1062 GKLATLAD
-1070 KYIALNADDYKE
+1070 KYIALNADDCKE
-1082 VAWWYALLVDND
+1082 VAWWYALLVDSD
-1094 ADNGISKLED
+1094 ADNGISKLEN

-1130 YTQKTVYNAGK
+1130 YTQKTVYDAGK

-1390 DEIVSIDELASAL
+1390 DDIVSIDGLASAL

>member
-1 MNSLFTTHADLGVTM
+1 M
-16 SKYIPLNRQ
+16 S
-25 FSPISK
+25 
-31 NHKEVEEF
+31 
-39 EQSLSFSFGEPKL
+39 
-52 WDSLLE
+52 
-58 EYRCIVL
+58 
-65 AEAGAGKTVEF
+65 
-76 KEKAAVLKNEGK
+76 
-88 QAFFI
+88 
-93 RIEDIDRQFYE
+93 
-104 SFEVGNEDRFNIW
+104 
-117 LDSTEEAWFFLDS
+117 
-130 VDEALLTSPRA
+130 
-141 FERAIRYFAKAIK
+141 AK
-154 RGQLR
+154 
-159 AHIYISSRPY
+159 
-169 SWRAKTDQELM
+169 
-180 DEVLLLKGSD
+180 
-190 YQEGSTSNDKKPPS
+190 
-204 TLKVYS
+204 
-210 LHPLDREKIAAYC
+210 
-223 QEKGVKDTN
+223 
-232 QLLDEVERIDL
+232 
-243 WSLAERP
+243 
-250 FDLDTI
+250 
-256 IDKWK
+256 
-261 EDKSLDGRLELIQ
+261 
-274 HNIDL
+274 
-279 RLKESHSAGSRTA
+279 
-292 LNTDLARSGAQRL
+292 
-305 AAAVVLTGNAEI
+305 
-317 NVPDSER
+317 
-324 NKKGIDADTILYDW
+324 
-338 DKGNVRKLLESGL
+338 
-351 FNDILYGAVRF
+351 
-362 RHRDIRELLAAEF
+362 
-375 FSSIIKDNYN
+375 
-385 RLQIESYFF
+385 
-394 RDPFDVNII
+394 
-403 TPLLR
+403 
-408 PVLSWLILFDDNIC
+408 
-422 AKTLNITPEIIIGGG
+422 
-437 DPSKLPLHT
+437 
-446 RQKAILKLIDSIDK
+446 
-460 DRYKAYI
+460 
-467 GSDTAIANLAQPDLE
+467 
-482 SDVLELIS
+482 
-490 GYKNNDNI
+490 
-498 ILFLSRL
+498 
-505 VLQGAL
+505 
-511 SNCVS
+511 
-516 ALIPVIID
+516 
-524 NNRDKYTRRIAANAV
+524 AV
-539 MSIGTQEQ
+539 MSCGSREQ
-547 KNTVW
+547 KNAVW
-552 QGINNSNEEIPRWLL
+552 QGVNNSDKEIPRWLL
-567 SELVVEAEPNTSTVD
+567 SELVVDAEPNTATID
-582 FIIHGVVNLSEPN
+582 FIIDGIAKLAEPN
-595 EFTPTAL
+595 DFMPTGL
-602 SGAVSGFIERA
+602 TRSMSRFIDHADGE
-613 NSDVTAYLLNK
+613 VVYYLLNK
-624 LHSHLSIKMLNETE
+624 FYHYLNVNDFFQKEE
-638 RDEVSKQ
+638 CEVSKK
-645 DAWLMSVALKC
+645 DAWLMSVSLKC
-656 IERLTLA
+656 IERLVLT
-663 RNQYA
+663 RNRCA
-668 LSNTSLLVLARAA
+668 LSEVSFSMLIKAVLLEFHQGIYV
-681 ELRFYRE
+681 
-688 VRFDACETNLHHI
+688 DTCKNNLHSI
-701 LPQWTELNDALYW
+701 LPQWVEMNDALYW
-714 YSIEDARKRL
+714 HSVEDARKKFGRDGKSF
-724 NSTDKLLNSDLPLF
+724 NHDLHLF
-738 YRDNYWRF
+738 YRQNYWRF

-766 LVALGNAH
+766 LVALSNAH

-809 PKISETM
+809 PEISEKM
-816 KKYEEETKIRSE
+816 KNYEEESKIRC
-828 QFKKI
+828 
-833 QEDQEKS
+833 EKARRRQDDLKNS
-840 KKKWI
+840 KKDWI
-845 THLRNNPLEIN
+845 IHLCNNPSEVVT
-856 NPPVEKGDIT
+856 PSVGEGEIT
-866 NNHVRLLREL
+866 NNHVWLLDEIRKNSVDASCL
-876 ENDSSNITR
+876 YCT
-885 QHYSNWRS
+885 NWKS
-893 LTPKFGSK
+893 LIPEFGNE

-909 CMNYWRSHRPPLKS
+909 CMNYWRCYKPRLKS
-923 EQDFDNL
+923 EQDVDNS
-930 IPAALL
+930 ISNALL

-942 EIEANEISDFPNY
+942 EIESNEVSDFPNY
-955 LDTNDLNTTLRYI
+955 LDTNDLNTALRYI
-968 TWDIN
+968 TWDIH
-973 GFPSWFERVHRAFPK
+973 GFPSWFERMHRAFPK
-988 ATEVAVLKELI
+988 ATEDAMWKELV
-999 WELEASCSEGSLS
+999 WELESSCSEGSLS

-1025 HELMA
+1025 HEFMA

-1054 LIEGGVES
+1054 LIKGGVES
-1062 GKLAPLAD
+1062 GKLATLAD
-1070 KYIALNADDYKE
+1070 KYIALNADDCKE
-1082 VAWWYALLVDND
+1082 VAWWYALLVDSD
-1094 ADNGISKLED
+1094 ADNGISKLEN

-1390 DEIVSIDELASAL
+1390 DDIVSIDGLASAL

>member
-1 MNSLFTTHADLGVTM
+1 MLN
-16 SKYIPLNRQ
+16 YIEVDRQ
-25 FSPISK
+25 FSAVSK
-31 NHKEVEEF
+31 DKDDSQDIENYLKF
-39 EQSLSFSFGEPKL
+39 NTGQSESWDLILS
-52 WDSLLE
+52 

-65 AEAGAGKTVEF
+65 AEAGAGKTIEF
-76 KEKAAVLKNEGK
+76 RERASLMKSKGGY
-88 QAFFI
+88 AFFI
-93 RIEDIDRQFYE
+93 RIEDIDRHFYE
-104 SFEVGNEDRFNIW
+104 SFEVGDEEAFDSW
-117 LDSTEEAWFFLDS
+117 LDSDEEAWFFLDS

-141 FERAIRYFAKAIK
+141 FEKSIRCFAKAIK

-169 SWRAKTDQELM
+169 SWRVKTDQELM
-180 DEVLLLKGSD
+180 DEVLPLKGSD
-190 YQEGSTSNDKKPPS
+190 YQEGSNSNDEKSPS
-204 TLKVYS
+204 ALKVYS
-210 LHPLDREKIAAYC
+210 LRPLDREKIAAYC
-223 QEKGVKDTN
+223 QEKGVKDTD

-261 EDKSLDGRLELIQ
+261 DDKSLDGRLELIQ

-338 DKGNVRKLLESGL
+338 DKSDVKKLLESGL

-375 FSSIIKDNYN
+375 FSSLIKDNYN
-385 RLQIESYFF
+385 RLNIESYFF
-394 RDPFDVNII
+394 KDSLGESIV

-408 PVLSWLILFDDNIC
+408 PVLPWLILFDDNIC
-422 AKTLNITPEIIIGGG
+422 AKTLNITPEVIIEGG
-437 DPSKLPLHT
+437 DPSKLSVYT
-446 RQKAILKLIDSIDK
+446 RQDAILKLIDNIDK
-460 DRYKAYI
+460 DHYKAYT
-467 GSDTAIANLAQPDLE
+467 GSNIAIANLAQSDLE
-482 SDVLELIS
+482 SNVLELINN
-490 GYKNNDNI
+490 YKSNDNI

-505 VLQGAL
+505 VLQGGMAK
-511 SNCVS
+511 CVD
-516 ALIPVIID
+516 ALIPIIID
-524 NNRDKYTRRIAANAV
+524 NNKDKYTRTMSAKAV
-539 MSIGTQEQ
+539 MSCGSREQ
-547 KNTVW
+547 KNAVW
-552 QGINNSNEEIPRWLL
+552 QGVNNSDKEIPRWLL
-567 SELVVEAEPNTSTVD
+567 SELVVDAEPNTATID
-582 FIIHGVVNLSEPN
+582 FIIDGIAKLAEPN
-595 EFTPTAL
+595 DFMPTGL
-602 SGAVSGFIERA
+602 TRSMSRFIDHADGE
-613 NSDVTAYLLNK
+613 VVYYLLNK
-624 LHSHLSIKMLNETE
+624 FYHYLNVNDFFQKEE
-638 RDEVSKQ
+638 CEVSKK
-645 DAWLMSVALKC
+645 DAWLMSVSLKC
-656 IERLTLA
+656 IERLVLT
-663 RNQYA
+663 RNRCA
-668 LSNTSLLVLARAA
+668 LSEVSFSMLIKAVLLEFHQGIYV
-681 ELRFYRE
+681 
-688 VRFDACETNLHHI
+688 DTCKNNLHSI
-701 LPQWTELNDALYW
+701 LPQWVEMNDALYW
-714 YSIEDARKRL
+714 HSVEDARKKFGRDGKSF
-724 NSTDKLLNSDLPLF
+724 NHDLHLF
-738 YRDNYWRF
+738 YRQNYWRF

-766 LVALGNAH
+766 LVALSNAH

-809 PKISETM
+809 PEISEKM
-816 KKYEEETKIRSE
+816 KNYEEESKIRC
-828 QFKKI
+828 
-833 QEDQEKS
+833 EKARRRQDDLKNS
-840 KKKWI
+840 KKDWI
-845 THLRNNPLEIN
+845 IHLCNNPSEVVT
-856 NPPVEKGDIT
+856 PSVGEGEIT
-866 NNHVRLLREL
+866 NNHVWLLDEIRKNSVDASCL
-876 ENDSSNITR
+876 YCT
-885 QHYSNWRS
+885 NWKS
-893 LTPKFGSK
+893 LIPEFGNE

-909 CMNYWRSHRPPLKS
+909 CMNYWRCYKPRLKS
-923 EQDFDNL
+923 EQDVDNS
-930 IPAALL
+930 ISNALL

-942 EIEANEISDFPNY
+942 EIESNEVSDFPNY
-955 LDTNDLNTTLRYI
+955 LDTNDLNTALRYI
-968 TWDIN
+968 TWDIH
-973 GFPSWFERVHRAFPK
+973 GFPSWFERMHRAFPK
-988 ATEVAVLKELI
+988 ATEDAMWKELV
-999 WELEASCSEGSLS
+999 WELESSCSEGSLS

-1025 HELMA
+1025 HEFMA

-1054 LIEGGVES
+1054 LIKGSVES
-1062 GKLAPLAD
+1062 GKLATLAD
-1070 KYIALNADDYKE
+1070 KYIALNADDCKE
-1082 VAWWYALLVDND
+1082 VAWWYALLVDSD
-1094 ADNGISKLED
+1094 ADNGISKLEN

-1390 DEIVSIDELASAL
+1390 DDIVSIDGLASAL

>member
-1 MNSLFTTHADLGVTM
+1 MLN
-16 SKYIPLNRQ
+16 YIEVDRQ
-25 FSPISK
+25 FSAVSK
-31 NHKEVEEF
+31 DKDDSQDIENYLKF
-39 EQSLSFSFGEPKL
+39 NTGQSESWDLILS
-52 WDSLLE
+52 

-65 AEAGAGKTVEF
+65 AEAGAGKTIEF
-76 KEKAAVLKNEGK
+76 RERASLMKSKGGY
-88 QAFFI
+88 AFFI
-93 RIEDIDRQFYE
+93 RIEDIDRHFYE
-104 SFEVGNEDRFNIW
+104 SFEVGDEEAFDSW
-117 LDSTEEAWFFLDS
+117 LDSDEEAWFFLDS

-141 FERAIRYFAKAIK
+141 FEKSIRCFAKAIK

-169 SWRAKTDQELM
+169 SWRVKTDQELM
-180 DEVLLLKGSD
+180 DEVLPLKGSD
-190 YQEGSTSNDKKPPS
+190 YQEGSNSNDEKSPS
-204 TLKVYS
+204 ALKVYS
-210 LHPLDREKIAAYC
+210 LRPLDREKIAAYC
-223 QEKGVKDTN
+223 QEKGVKDTD

-261 EDKSLDGRLELIQ
+261 DDKSLDGRLELIQ

-338 DKGNVRKLLESGL
+338 DKSDVKKLLESGL

-375 FSSIIKDNYN
+375 FSSLIKDNYN
-385 RLQIESYFF
+385 RLNIESYFF
-394 RDPFDVNII
+394 KDSLGESIV

-408 PVLSWLILFDDNIC
+408 PVLPWLILFDDNIC
-422 AKTLNITPEIIIGGG
+422 AKTLNITPEVIIEGG
-437 DPSKLPLHT
+437 DPSKLSVYT
-446 RQKAILKLIDSIDK
+446 RQDAILKLIDNIDK
-460 DRYKAYI
+460 DHYKAYT
-467 GSDTAIANLAQPDLE
+467 GSNIAIANLAQSDLE
-482 SDVLELIS
+482 SNVLELINN
-490 GYKNNDNI
+490 YKSNDNI

-505 VLQGAL
+505 VLQGGMAK
-511 SNCVS
+511 CVD
-516 ALIPVIID
+516 ALIPIIID
-524 NNRDKYTRRIAANAV
+524 NNKDKYTRTMSAKAV
-539 MSIGTQEQ
+539 MSCGSREQ
-547 KNTVW
+547 KNAVW
-552 QGINNSNEEIPRWLL
+552 QGVNNSDKEIPRWLL
-567 SELVVEAEPNTSTVD
+567 SELVVDAEPNTATID
-582 FIIHGVVNLSEPN
+582 FIIDGIAKLAEPN
-595 EFTPTAL
+595 DFMPTGL
-602 SGAVSGFIERA
+602 TRSMSRFIDHADGE
-613 NSDVTAYLLNK
+613 VVYYLLNK
-624 LHSHLSIKMLNETE
+624 FYHYLNVNDFFQKEE
-638 RDEVSKQ
+638 CEVSKK
-645 DAWLMSVALKC
+645 DAWLMSVSLKC
-656 IERLTLA
+656 IERLVLT
-663 RNQYA
+663 RNRCA
-668 LSNTSLLVLARAA
+668 LSEVSFSMLIKAVLLEFHQGIYV
-681 ELRFYRE
+681 
-688 VRFDACETNLHHI
+688 DTCKNNLHSI
-701 LPQWTELNDALYW
+701 LPQWVEMNDALYW
-714 YSIEDARKRL
+714 HSVEDARKKFGRDGKSF
-724 NSTDKLLNSDLPLF
+724 NHDLHLF
-738 YRDNYWRF
+738 YRQNYWRF

-766 LVALGNAH
+766 LVALSNAH

-809 PKISETM
+809 PEISEKM
-816 KKYEEETKIRSE
+816 KNYEEESKIRC
-828 QFKKI
+828 
-833 QEDQEKS
+833 EKARRRQDDLKNS
-840 KKKWI
+840 KKDWI
-845 THLRNNPLEIN
+845 IHLCNNPSEVVT
-856 NPPVEKGDIT
+856 PSVGEGEIT
-866 NNHVRLLREL
+866 NNHVWLLDEIRKNSVDASCL
-876 ENDSSNITR
+876 YCT
-885 QHYSNWRS
+885 NWKS
-893 LTPKFGSK
+893 LIPEFGNE

-909 CMNYWRSHRPPLKS
+909 CMNYWRCYKPRLKS
-923 EQDFDNL
+923 EQDVDNS
-930 IPAALL
+930 ISNALL

-942 EIEANEISDFPNY
+942 EIESNEVSDFPNY
-955 LDTNDLNTTLRYI
+955 LVTNDLNTALRYI
-968 TWDIN
+968 TWDIH
-973 GFPSWFERVHRAFPK
+973 GFPSWFERMHRAFPK
-988 ATEVAVLKELI
+988 ATEDAMWKELV
-999 WELEASCSEGSLS
+999 WELESSCSEGSLS

-1025 HELMA
+1025 HEFMA

-1054 LIEGGVES
+1054 LIKGGVES
-1062 GKLAPLAD
+1062 GKLATLAD
-1070 KYIALNADDYKE
+1070 KYIALNADDCKE
-1082 VAWWYALLVDND
+1082 VAWWYALLVDSD
-1094 ADNGISKLED
+1094 ADNGISKLEN

-1390 DEIVSIDELASAL
+1390 DDIVSIDGLASAL